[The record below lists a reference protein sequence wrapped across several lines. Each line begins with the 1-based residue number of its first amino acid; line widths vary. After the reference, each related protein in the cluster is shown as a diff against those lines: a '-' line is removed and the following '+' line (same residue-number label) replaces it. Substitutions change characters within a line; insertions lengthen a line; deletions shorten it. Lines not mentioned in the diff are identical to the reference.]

1 MRAYLLLIP
10 ILAPLALSGCFP
22 AAATVATGTGVS
34 LAENRSLGRKLDDN
48 VIAADITNRYAQT
61 DFKTLVTNV
70 TIHIRFGRVMLTG
83 TLPTQEAAE
92 KAVALAWQ
100 ARGVTEVINELKI
113 SKDDS
118 IWATANDILIKKNL
132 QSRLLFTKDVWMINY
147 SIDVSDG
154 VAYIIGRTQDRAEMN
169 RVMNIARTTKGVKRV
184 VNYLQVASE
193 LPDAASTPNAP
204 QPTSGPPSSVI
215 IPPTPNYQTPQA
227 VPNPSL
233 VPDYKH

>member
-1 MRAYLLLIP
+1 MRS
-10 ILAPLALSGCFP
+10 LAVLAIVLSPFVLSGCFP

-83 TLPTQEAAE
+83 NVPRQDVAE
-92 KAVALAWQ
+92 QAVALAWQ
-100 ARGVTEVINELKI
+100 ARGVTEVINELKVTT
-113 SKDDS
+113 DDS
-118 IWATANDILIKKNL
+118 IWATANDIAIKKNL
-132 QSRLLFTKDVWMINY
+132 QGRLLITKDVWMINY

-154 VAYIIGRTQDRAEMN
+154 VAYILGRTQDRPEMN
-169 RVMNIARTTKGVKRV
+169 RVLNIARTTKGVKKV
-184 VNYLQVASE
+184 VNYLQSSDALADPTAS
-193 LPDAASTPNAP
+193 PNAP

-215 IPPTPNYQTPQA
+215 IPPTPNYETPKA
-227 VPNPSL
+227 IEHDSLAPN
-233 VPDYKH
+233 YRQ